1 VDISTPHIPVVP
13 TLNEPQEV
21 FQPFA
26 ASCALVPQS
35 GIFTCMQADPDDDL
49 INLIT
54 LDVMKCL
61 DYEDFF
67 EKLDDLLCPK
77 DRSRIREMCGG
88 GFKLSESILQAAGFD
103 TSELT
108 DILSVLRS
116 KGGCC
121 DCEILYNVV
130 ESSRLKAEYWR
141 DRIHRSSAAD
151 SPRSER
157 ANE

>member
-1 VDISTPHIPVVP
+1 M
-13 TLNEPQEV
+13 E
-21 FQPFA
+21 
-26 ASCALVPQS
+26 
-35 GIFTCMQADPDDDL
+35 ADPDDDL
-49 INLIT
+49 IKLIT
-54 LDVMKCL
+54 PDVMKCL

-77 DRSRIREMCGG
+77 DRSRIREECRSDYT
-88 GFKLSESILQAAGFD
+88 LTESILQAAGFD
-103 TSELT
+103 PSELS

-141 DRIHRSSAAD
+141 NRIHRRSATNNPSSE
-151 SPRSER
+151 PL
-157 ANE
+157 NE

>member
-1 VDISTPHIPVVP
+1 
-13 TLNEPQEV
+13 
-21 FQPFA
+21 
-26 ASCALVPQS
+26 
-35 GIFTCMQADPDDDL
+35 MQADPDDDL

-54 LDVMKCL
+54 PDVMKCL

-67 EKLDDLLCPK
+67 GKLDDLLCPK
-77 DRSRIREMCGG
+77 NGSRTRVCGG

-103 TSELT
+103 TSELA

-121 DCEILYNVV
+121 DCEILYNVG

-141 DRIHRSSAAD
+141 DRVHQRSTPN

-157 ANE
+157 ANEWSREQAQ